1 MITNSGQ
8 TMTDTIMI
16 ALQWNLSEVEVLM
29 MTTDMEG
36 THVTVRTA
44 LTHTM
49 TVVTLTTTIVG
60 ETHTM
65 TRREDTT
72 IAATPTTANPTE
84 KIWVRIDRTPVLSV
98 TVTTTDFLLEAVSFL
113 LARINVYMCH
123 VNLFNLSILSFPL

>member
-1 MITNSGQ
+1 MIANSGQ

-29 MTTDMEG
+29 MTTAMEG
-36 THVTVRTA
+36 TRGTVRIV

-72 IAATPTTANPTE
+72 IAATRTTANPTE
-84 KIWVRIDRTPVLSV
+84 KIWARIDRTPVLSV

-113 LARINVYMCH
+113 LARINVHMFH